1 MVLDTKA
8 EQQVLADLMEYPG
21 WVFTKEQNYQ
31 TVYQEQAESIVNVVI
46 YKGLNALYTE
56 GNFF

>member
-8 EQQVLADLMEYPG
+8 EHQVLADLMEYPG

-31 TVYQEQAESIVNVVI
+31 TVYQEQAESIVNVVMCLVHSI
-46 YKGLNALYTE
+46 RNKTAYRS
-56 GNFF
+56 